1 MTYAKVVRILKR
13 LLEKKDLLT
22 LEHSKQ
28 VSKLSVQLA
37 NELIKENIDIKCT
50 IEEVE
55 MAGLLH
61 DVGKL
66 LMDDCVLKGSHKI
79 SPKDSVEIK
88 EHISDGYK
96 ILSHFNFNVNIREAV
111 AMHHERDDGSGY
123 PEGLKEDEISI
134 LGKILAVT
142 DSYSA
147 ITQKRTYKE
156 GKSKD
161 ESLRILKKEKYL
173 YDPFILKIFIRM
185 MTNSPL

>member
-88 EHISDGYK
+88 KHISDGYK

-111 AMHHERDDGSGY
+111 AMHHERDDGSSY
-123 PEGLKEDEISI
+123 PEGLKGDEISI

-173 YDPFILKIFIRM
+173 YDPFILKFFIRM